1 MLPSF
6 SLSFNLLPSSFFK
19 KIIYLLLP
27 LSHIFSSTIF
37 FLSTTLHLRFPFLL
51 RPISYSPNLSLS
63 VLLSTEHWRK
73 FHLLLAASCSIVLF
87 FYRRCQCYR
96 CCWCC
101 CIDHV
106 VNTVPLMNIF
116 YLLPAANH
124 FVDAIFFY
132 YPTEH
137 HILSVGRSLP
147 CRTFVLFLFFFF
159 TTHYHCLALYFCYL
173 LSNLSVN
180 DILIFINHMTL
191 LNTPHQ
197 WPAPCLTWPCT
208 RKTRQRVA
216 ITQEAGYHQWL
227 MVDTIHPAL
236 CSLFYRYLNGRTC
249 TIVAHKPAWRKQL
262 VVSITNDL
270 PRGNRRSHASPI
282 CTHMSVS
289 PMIDMFVLLTNALRT
304 RKCFAL
310 SFFSCR
316 APPQCSA
323 SAAYL
328 TFAQIYVLF
337 PLDHPHPML
346 SHFAPRRGTP

>member
-1 MLPSF
+1 
-6 SLSFNLLPSSFFK
+6 
-19 KIIYLLLP
+19 
-27 LSHIFSSTIF
+27 
-37 FLSTTLHLRFPFLL
+37 
-51 RPISYSPNLSLS
+51 
-63 VLLSTEHWRK
+63 
-73 FHLLLAASCSIVLF
+73 
-87 FYRRCQCYR
+87 
-96 CCWCC
+96 
-101 CIDHV
+101 
-106 VNTVPLMNIF
+106 
-116 YLLPAANH
+116 
-124 FVDAIFFY
+124 
-132 YPTEH
+132 
-137 HILSVGRSLP
+137 
-147 CRTFVLFLFFFF
+147 
-159 TTHYHCLALYFCYL
+159 
-173 LSNLSVN
+173 
-180 DILIFINHMTL
+180 
-191 LNTPHQ
+191 
-197 WPAPCLTWPCT
+197 
-208 RKTRQRVA
+208 
-216 ITQEAGYHQWL
+216 

-310 SFFSCR
+310 SFSCR

-346 SHFAPRRGTP
+346 SHFAPRSKTGYPVSSLLMVG